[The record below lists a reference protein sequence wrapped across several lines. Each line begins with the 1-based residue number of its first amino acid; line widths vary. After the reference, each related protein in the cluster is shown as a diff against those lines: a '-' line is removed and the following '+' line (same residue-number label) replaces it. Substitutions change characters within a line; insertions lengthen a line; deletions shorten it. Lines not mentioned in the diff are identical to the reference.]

1 MDKLNLPF
9 LCRLWQ
15 LKSRKCNANFLE
27 AIYDFRYFE
36 TQTQYL
42 RNSILNVNAQILLN
56 PSRILTLI
64 YFYKSFE
71 IENLKFLF
79 WEFVKSLQTF
89 YCFLRYNQPDRNLIH
104 FSVKTIS
111 NILCQTILGNEVFNL
126 ASPSSNLDS
135 NPQRG
140 RNKWPLRQINK
151 TMPAKV
157 NPIMKW
163 IDSILPFKPV
173 WWDLLL
179 GESMSIGDTT
189 PATRVEVDF

>member
-1 MDKLNLPF
+1 MIKYYFKILFPIGQTKLALFVPSLTIEISQMQRKF
-9 LCRLWQ
+9 PRSYLWF
-15 LKSRKCNANFLE
+15 S
-27 AIYDFRYFE
+27 I
-36 TQTQYL
+36 L
-42 RNSILNVNAQILLN
+42 RNA
-56 PSRILTLI
+56 ILTLI

-179 GESMSIGDTT
+179 GESMSIGDPT